1 MPYSILKSLPDHY
14 DQSSN
19 SHGIFM
25 YLSQS
30 NVILAGVPLISY
42 LESDSILKTELEN
55 LLFVSIARLLNKNY
69 NRLYSKLCLNKPL
82 NIRLERIS
90 DGFGIYDSSELGLSE
105 YNPSL
110 FTGVTEKSLLS
121 FAETHFE
128 FFIMQKNKTW
138 FDTDGLY
145 RSCLH
150 LGDKPINFS
159 DWISQRGSKLWHAL
173 YSDYFPF
180 HLRQES
186 VIQDHSVPF

>member
-90 DGFGIYDSSELGLSE
+90 DGFGIYDSS
-105 YNPSL
+105 
-110 FTGVTEKSLLS
+110 
-121 FAETHFE
+121 
-128 FFIMQKNKTW
+128 M
-138 FDTDGLY
+138 
-145 RSCLH
+145 
-150 LGDKPINFS
+150 
-159 DWISQRGSKLWHAL
+159 ISPHMSH
-173 YSDYFPF
+173 
-180 HLRQES
+180 
-186 VIQDHSVPF
+186 